1 METSFHQMLLIY
13 YTIGSTSV
21 ILDEIFLYADYMVS
35 RDRWEKEKAK
45 FEELRTKKET
55 ERAVKVIL

>member
-1 METSFHQMLLIY
+1 
-13 YTIGSTSV
+13 
-21 ILDEIFLYADYMVS
+21 MVS

>member
-45 FEELRTKKET
+45 FEELRTKKK
-55 ERAVKVIL
+55 RQKGQ

>member
-1 METSFHQMLLIY
+1 MLLIY

-45 FEELRTKKET
+45 FEELRTKKK
-55 ERAVKVIL
+55 RQKGQ